1 MKAVEILA
9 QLESLAAN
17 QWGIITTAQAQ
28 REGISRLHINRLA
41 GSEILTRARRGIYF
55 LPSVQL
61 GPLTDVRE
69 AWISLEPNLFAV
81 ECIDAD
87 NKTVVSHE
95 SAALIHSIGDLI
107 PNTQTFSAS
116 LRKQTSQNDIHIY
129 DDREMG
135 VGDIES
141 IDGLPVTSVEKTV
154 EDLASQ
160 IMEFDYLA
168 TLVVDSLRK
177 EGVRLKSLAK
187 RLDPVS
193 AAYGF
198 NSGND
203 LLAACWE
210 EAGADED
217 NEELR
222 DRFFISAGTGV
233 ETRSFRDSR

>member
-1 MKAVEILA
+1 M
-9 QLESLAAN
+9 
-17 QWGIITTAQAQ
+17 
-28 REGISRLHINRLA
+28 
-41 GSEILTRARRGIYF
+41 
-55 LPSVQL
+55 
-61 GPLTDVRE
+61 
-69 AWISLEPNLFAV
+69 
-81 ECIDAD
+81 
-87 NKTVVSHE
+87 
-95 SAALIHSIGDLI
+95 
-107 PNTQTFSAS
+107 
-116 LRKQTSQNDIHIY
+116 
-129 DDREMG
+129 
-135 VGDIES
+135 
-141 IDGLPVTSVEKTV
+141 

-160 IMEFDYLA
+160 IMEFNYLA

-187 RLDPVS
+187 RLNPVS

-198 NSGND
+198 NSGKD